1 MPYLTVQE
9 IETIAERIVRAY
21 HRYCAQQ
28 NQTVTRIDPEIVTSN
43 VLGLQ
48 IAYHKLSRFGHV
60 LGLTCMLYPETYL
73 GVQLRRV
80 YYSLRF
86 APRNVTPDWEE
97 WRTNMLA
104 SAVLMPKDL
113 ILQYMQEYGLGKK
126 MRMVNRIFA
135 ARQYEAFSQIA
146 DKMGVS
152 KTALAIRMK
161 QLGLVDR
168 NDLNN
173 PYSLIDICCDETD
186 R

>member
-1 MPYLTVQE
+1 
-9 IETIAERIVRAY
+9 
-21 HRYCAQQ
+21 
-28 NQTVTRIDPEIVTSN
+28 
-43 VLGLQ
+43 
-48 IAYHKLSRFGHV
+48 
-60 LGLTCMLYPETYL
+60 MLYPETYL
-73 GVQLRRV
+73 GVQQRRV

-104 SAVLMPKDL
+104 SAVLMPQDL
-113 ILQYMQEYGLGKK
+113 IMQYMQEYGLGKK
-126 MRMVNRIFA
+126 MRMLNRVFA
-135 ARQYEAFSQIA
+135 PKQYEAFSQIA
-146 DKMGVS
+146 DKMAVS

>member
-1 MPYLTVQE
+1 MADEY
-9 IETIAERIVRAY
+9 AGFSSAD
-21 HRYCAQQ
+21 AQ
-28 NQTVTRIDPEIVTSN
+28 R
-43 VLGLQ
+43 
-48 IAYHKLSRFGHV
+48 
-60 LGLTCMLYPETYL
+60 
-73 GVQLRRV
+73 
-80 YYSLRF
+80 
-86 APRNVTPDWEE
+86 PD
-97 WRTNMLA
+97 
-104 SAVLMPKDL
+104 
-113 ILQYMQEYGLGKK
+113 LQYMQEYGLGKK

-152 KTALAIRMK
+152 KTALVIRMK